1 MEETDETKYM
11 PSLTKDAELLVQYD
25 ETWEKNYK

>member
-11 PSLTKDAELLVQYD
+11 SLLTKDAELLIQYD
-25 ETWEKNYK
+25 ETWGKHY

>member
-11 PSLTKDAELLVQYD
+11 SLLTKDAELLIQHD
-25 ETWEKNYK
+25 ETWGKHY